1 MRLLVDAV
9 RNVSDWHNL
18 GLHLDITM
26 RKLKEIDRIYRVDGE
41 ERIKAEMF
49 DVWLKSCPDASWH
62 KLVSALNA
70 INEKRVAKEVE
81 SHFCKQLPGNEL
93 HYNFICAF
101 IITCTLIV
109 LRSKAPPGEYIV
121 YSPAVGNSP
130 VYTIHHW
137 VGWVNRE
144 FPSKH

>member
-26 RKLKEIDRIYRVDGE
+26 RKLKEIDRIYRSDGE

-81 SHFCKQLPGNEL
+81 SRFCKQLPGNEL
-93 HYNFICAF
+93 
-101 IITCTLIV
+101 
-109 LRSKAPPGEYIV
+109 
-121 YSPAVGNSP
+121 
-130 VYTIHHW
+130 
-137 VGWVNRE
+137 
-144 FPSKH
+144 